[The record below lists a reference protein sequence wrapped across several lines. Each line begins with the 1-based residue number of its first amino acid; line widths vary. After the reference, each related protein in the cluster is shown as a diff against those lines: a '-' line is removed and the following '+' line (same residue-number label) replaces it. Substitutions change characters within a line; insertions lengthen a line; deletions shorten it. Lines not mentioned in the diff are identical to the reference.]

1 MRNSRNAPPWHFFPS
16 ARLRLVRANQNSLR
30 KELLAER
37 RHAWFSAR
45 GRINFV
51 NEWPPC
57 GQTNQPDGNWNNV
70 RGYVCAHVKFLNVSL
85 ILRIWRRKMS
95 KPFLVCPSLFVRDGI
110 FIAIVRYKECVG
122 DKSDIVKVKEK
133 KRIIFIRLE
142 IANCRYIRTFLFFPF
157 DLSFHFSIA
166 RIAWFW
172 GQFVSLQ
179 RYILIVNNF
188 LLSII
193 EKRLK
198 ISCLLL
204 CKHILTFE
212 VKR

>member
-1 MRNSRNAPPWHFFPS
+1 MSPHCVSPVYTPRDPRSSTSVRNSRNAPPWHFFPS

-57 GQTNQPDGNWNNV
+57 EQTNQPDGNWNNV

-110 FIAIVRYKECVG
+110 FILRLL
-122 DKSDIVKVKEK
+122 DIRSVLVIKVIWLKLK
-133 KRIIFIRLE
+133 KRNE
-142 IANCRYIRTFLFFPF
+142 
-157 DLSFHFSIA
+157 
-166 RIAWFW
+166 
-172 GQFVSLQ
+172 
-179 RYILIVNNF
+179 
-188 LLSII
+188 
-193 EKRLK
+193 
-198 ISCLLL
+198 
-204 CKHILTFE
+204 
-212 VKR
+212 